1 MSDEKLDLLLEKMT
15 RVETMLRPDPGQ
27 PSLLTQHAIRI
38 EELDEK
44 IDDTAKELSV
54 RIDDLNK
61 WKNRLI
67 GAWGI
72 VTTFISIHVIGKH
85 GG

>member
-1 MSDEKLDLLLEKMT
+1 MMDEKLDLLLVKTT
-15 RVETMLRPDPGQ
+15 RIETALWPDDGQ
-27 PSLLTQHAIRI
+27 PGILTRHESRMDEI
-38 EELDEK
+38 EEK
-44 IDDTAKELSV
+44 IKEL
-54 RIDDLNK
+54 NG

-72 VTTFISIHVIGKH
+72 VTTFFGIHVIGKH